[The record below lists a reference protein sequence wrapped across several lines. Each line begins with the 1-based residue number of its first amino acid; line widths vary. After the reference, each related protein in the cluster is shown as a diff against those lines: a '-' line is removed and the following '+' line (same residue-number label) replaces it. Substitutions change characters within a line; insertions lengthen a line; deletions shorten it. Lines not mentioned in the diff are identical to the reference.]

1 MAVRVMRLFS
11 ANVSKHGSPTYVTFT
26 PGEIINDKFLAEELL
41 RLKCPVVDSQ
51 DTATTIC
58 PKCRAVC
65 SSEAHAR
72 EVTIVQANAGF
83 SYNAQYFSFQIG
95 DILAYPWLIEKAKEN
110 RIPLETAMGIEC
122 PHCKF
127 VWY

>member
-11 ANVSKHGSPTYVTFT
+11 ANVSKYGSPTYVTFT
-26 PGEIINDKFLAEELL
+26 PGEIISDTSLADELL

-51 DTATTIC
+51 DTTSTIC

-65 SSEAHAR
+65 SLEAHAR
-72 EVTIVQANAGF
+72 EVTIVKANAGF
-83 SYNAQYFSFQIG
+83 SYNAQYFSFQTG
-95 DILAYPWLIEKAKEN
+95 DVLPYPWLIEQAKEN
-110 RIPLETAMGIEC
+110 HIPLETAMGIEC
-122 PHCKF
+122 PYCKF